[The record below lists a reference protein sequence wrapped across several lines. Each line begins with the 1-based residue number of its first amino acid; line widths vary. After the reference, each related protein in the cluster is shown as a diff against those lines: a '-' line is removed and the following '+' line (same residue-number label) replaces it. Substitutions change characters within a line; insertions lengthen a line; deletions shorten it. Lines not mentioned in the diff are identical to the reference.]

1 MSHSRSMNNEIN
13 RLHVL
18 FPDLLAGYGSV
29 TKHTRNCATEVFKVH
44 KNMSTE
50 LMQGLFCVR
59 PTHYNLINPHHFTIP
74 SINSVYH
81 ASESISNIGPR
92 IWDLVSDRL
101 KELNSIGSFKNEN

>member
-1 MSHSRSMNNEIN
+1 MNNEIN

-29 TKHTRNCATEVFKVH
+29 TKHTRNCATEMFKVH

-81 ASESISNIGPR
+81 ASDSISNIGPR
-92 IWDLVSDRL
+92 I
-101 KELNSIGSFKNEN
+101 